1 MVNIEGQDYISFTF
15 SRRTS
20 DDALDYQIQL
30 SLDGVNWSN
39 AINEILNVEEIE
51 VIDNVK
57 SFSYRMK
64 NPVGSGSKRFFR
76 VLVDYK

>member
-1 MVNIEGQDYISFTF
+1 MSQRLKGESESKDKKTLKLGTKKRELKLTV
-15 SRRTS
+15 SR
-20 DDALDYQIQL
+20 A
-30 SLDGVNWSN
+30 
-39 AINEILNVEEIE
+39 LNVEEIE